1 MQQQQLL
8 SIDWAEL
15 PDSMPNLRTTG
26 PQGIEIISSELTE
39 QLQQQLDVLQTN
51 IHYLLQLHEVVMDS
65 DSEAIGKDYKKKY
78 PQRKADFESYLQDV
92 TKWRQEPP
100 TVALLDQVRNL
111 RAALQSD
118 QIRLNGEFLTA
129 AANSAYYHNYLRQL
143 VSSIGYVH
151 LRNSVERTIRE
162 ITAIHDQIQLLLASD
177 NGKITVAKAA
187 QIIQLHE
194 AQYVYGRDIVQKH
207 EDDRAGAQRVEW
219 VVLAASII
227 VLVMVAAAFIYS
239 AWWFGKNKEVAMT
252 WDLLKD
258 HTMLGIPLGIVLW
271 SILGSLAAMIH
282 RYYKGS
288 AYSFISSDKW
298 VFVRPA
304 MGVLMASVVYMA
316 FFALFAPEDEAI
328 NPFLMLLLGFFV
340 GYSDKFSMSLM
351 QVIQDT
357 LGALFKSEEP
367 PAPPAA
373 VVPTPATPVPEKVVV
388 TTPAAPQPA
397 QPKNVPEP
405 EPEVNP
411 TPPVPPRTD
420 PDAGED
426 EST

>member
-1 MQQQQLL
+1 MQQQLL

-15 PDSMPNLRTTG
+15 PKSMPNIRTVD
-26 PQGIEIISSELTE
+26 LTNLE
-39 QLQQQLDVLQTN
+39 TASPDLIAQQIQQQLDVLQTN

-65 DSEAIGKDYKKKY
+65 DSATIGKVYKKKY
-78 PQRKADFESYLQDV
+78 PQRKADFEGYLQNI
-92 TKWRQEPP
+92 TQWRQEPP
-100 TVALLDQVRNL
+100 TVTLLDQVRNL

-129 AANSAYYHNYLRQL
+129 AANSTYYHNYLNQL
-143 VSSIGYVH
+143 VANIGYIH
-151 LRNSVERTIRE
+151 LRNRVERNIRE
-162 ITAIHDQIQLLLASD
+162 TTAIHDQIQLLLANN

-207 EDDRAGAQRVEW
+207 KDDQVGAQRIEW
-219 VVLAASII
+219 VMLAASIV
-227 VLVMVAAAFIYS
+227 VLVIVTVAFGYS
-239 AWWFGKNKEVAMT
+239 AWWFRHNKEVALS

-258 HTMLGIPLGIVLW
+258 HTMLGIPLGIILW

-304 MGVLMASVVYMA
+304 MGVLMASVIYMA
-316 FFALFAPEDEAI
+316 FSALFAPDDGNI
-328 NPFLMLLLGFFV
+328 NSFILLLLGFFV

-357 LGALFKSEEP
+357 LGALFKAEEP
-367 PAPPAA
+367 PTAIRS
-373 VVPTPATPVPEKVVV
+373 TPALEKASVS
-388 TTPAAPQPA
+388 PKKESAI
-397 QPKNVPEP
+397 PKNIPEDGNAP
-405 EPEVNP
+405 N
-411 TPPVPPRTD
+411 T
-420 PDAGED
+420 GED
-426 EST
+426 ENHFV